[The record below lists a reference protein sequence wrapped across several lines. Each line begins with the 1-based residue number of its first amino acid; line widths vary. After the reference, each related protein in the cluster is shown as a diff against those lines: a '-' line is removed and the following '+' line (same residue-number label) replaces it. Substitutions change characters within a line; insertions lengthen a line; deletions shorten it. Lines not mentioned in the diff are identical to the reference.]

1 MNNAKNNAITC
12 SIINA
17 ITCLLACI
25 LKLNAKNV
33 NSTDNDV
40 ISIISILSYVYN
52 ELVLII
58 INYKLQ
64 KEQT

>member
-1 MNNAKNNAITC
+1 MNNAKNSAITC

-40 ISIISILSYVYN
+40 ISIISIF
-52 ELVLII
+52 II
-58 INYKLQ
+58 FYYIIR
-64 KEQT
+64 